1 MSNFVGVSKGL
12 VELGYKNMTES
23 FCERVPA
30 LVNRREEFYS
40 LQKGPR
46 CVSLHG
52 ASCILN

>member
-1 MSNFVGVSKGL
+1 MSNFMGVSKGL
-12 VELGYKNMTES
+12 AELGYKNMTES

-40 LQKGPR
+40 QQKGSS
-46 CVSLHG
+46 CVSLHR

>member
-1 MSNFVGVSKGL
+1 MGVSKGL

-40 LQKGPR
+40 QQKGSS
-46 CVSLHG
+46 CVSLHR